1 MTRFFQKKREIN
13 TIHCS
18 IKYTTVKQHHNPFR
32 LEFTN
37 NRTRPSLKILWTVLP
52 YPCAKNLPKKRHVII
67 YVLDGNGIIKLMSL
81 TDIKKTLEKLTVDID
96 AIADPH
102 VAAGQRTLFGLVE
115 VLVEANAAQGKTIQ
129 QLKDE
134 VNRLKGE
141 QGKPEIRKQKTGAD
155 AVDPKHSSEADRKRR
170 GDQKPRAKKNKKKNT
185 VKIDRRVDCDV
196 DKDSLPPDV
205 KFQGY
210 ETRVV
215 QDININTDNVE
226 FRVAV
231 YYSKSLKKTFLGKL
245 PDGYKGEFGP
255 GIRSLVITLYRDS
268 GMTEPA
274 ITRFFKTFGIQI
286 AKSTISRMIT
296 EGHDLFHQEKE
307 DIINA
312 GLKAN
317 IYQHVDD
324 TGCRVNGKNHYT
336 HILCNPYFTGF
347 FTRPK
352 KDRLTLLAIFCR
364 SELKFT
370 FNESAYALMSEF
382 GLSALRLAELKKAVN
397 SEILMNE
404 QLDELLDRLFPNPK
418 KHLTNRRVIRE
429 SAAIVYYQSSEYAIK
444 HLLCDDAPQFNKIAK
459 YKSLCWV
466 HEGRHYKK
474 LTPFVRHH
482 QVILDNFIEKFWD
495 YYGALLKYKQSPSN
509 KIAKKLSREF
519 DDLFSTKTGYAVLDE
534 RIVRTLSKKKSLLL
548 PLAFPFLPLHNNPAE
563 LGARAQARMRDINL
577 QTVSENGTKTKD
589 TFATIV
595 LTARKHSVNI
605 YNYVYD
611 RITKKFEMPS
621 LANLIADKFS
631 LENCPA

>member
-13 TIHCS
+13 TNHS
-18 IKYTTVKQHHNPFR
+18 TIKYTSVKQHQAPYKI
-32 LEFTN
+32 EFTN
-37 NRTRPSLKILWTVLP
+37 NRTRPSLKVSSTVIRHP
-52 YPCAKNLPKKRHVII
+52 NAKNMPKKRRVII
-67 YVLDGNGIIKLMSL
+67 NALDGKGIRTLMSL

-102 VAAGQRTLFGLVE
+102 VAAVQRTLFGLVE
-115 VLVEANAAQGKTIQ
+115 VLVEANAAQAKTIQ

-141 QGKPEIRKQKTGAD
+141 QGKPDIRKQKTD
-155 AVDPKHSSEADRKRR
+155 AVDPKHSSEADRKKRSE
-170 GDQKPRAKKNKKKNT
+170 QKTRAKKTKKKKT

-196 DKDSLPPDV
+196 DKDSLPPDA

-215 QDININTDNVE
+215 QDLKIITDNVE

-274 ITRFFKTFGIQI
+274 IARFLKTFGIQI

-296 EGHDLFHQEKE
+296 EDHDLFHQEKE
-307 DIINA
+307 DIVNA

-317 IYQHVDD
+317 TYQHVDD

-352 KDRLTLLAIFCR
+352 KDRLTLLAILCR
-364 SELKFT
+364 SELKFK

-382 GLSALRLAELKKAVN
+382 GLSALRLAELKKAVHR
-397 SEILMNE
+397 EILTNE
-404 QLDELLDRLFPNPK
+404 QLDALLVTLFPNPK
-418 KHLTNRRVIRE
+418 KHATNRRVIRE
-429 SAAIVYYQSSEYAIK
+429 SSAIVYYQSSEYAIK

-474 LTPFVRHH
+474 LTPFVKHH
-482 QVILDNFIEKFWD
+482 QVILDTFIEKFWD
-495 YYGALLKYKQSPSN
+495 YYGELLKYKLSPSN
-509 KIAKKLSREF
+509 VIAKKLSREF
-519 DDLFSTKTGYAVLDE
+519 DALFSTKTGYPALDE
-534 RIVRTLSKKKSLLL
+534 RISRTLSKKKSLLL
-548 PLAFPFLPLHNNPAE
+548 PLVFPFLPLHNNPAE

-595 LTARKHSVNI
+595 QTARKHSVNI

-611 RITKKFEMPS
+611 RVTKKFEMPS
-621 LANLIADKFS
+621 LANLIAEKFS

>member
-1 MTRFFQKKREIN
+1 
-13 TIHCS
+13 
-18 IKYTTVKQHHNPFR
+18 
-32 LEFTN
+32 
-37 NRTRPSLKILWTVLP
+37 
-52 YPCAKNLPKKRHVII
+52 
-67 YVLDGNGIIKLMSL
+67 MSL

-102 VAAGQRTLFGLVE
+102 VAAVQRTLFGLVE

-141 QGKPEIRKQKTGAD
+141 QGKPNIRKQTTGAD
-155 AVDPKHSSEADRKRR
+155 VIAPKHSSEADRKKRA
-170 GDQKPRAKKNKKKNT
+170 DQKPRAKKTKKKNT

-196 DKDSLPPDV
+196 DKDSLPPDA

-215 QDININTDNVE
+215 QDLKIITDNVE

-274 ITRFFKTFGIQI
+274 IARFLKTFGIQI

-296 EGHDLFHQEKE
+296 EDHDLFHQEKE

-317 IYQHVDD
+317 TYQHVDD
-324 TGCRVNGKNHYT
+324 TGCRVKGKNHYT

-352 KDRLTLLAIFCR
+352 KDRLTLLAILCR
-364 SELKFT
+364 SELKFK
-370 FNESAYALMSEF
+370 FNESAYALMSEL

-397 SEILMNE
+397 SEILTNE
-404 QLDELLDRLFPNPK
+404 QLDSLLVKLFPNPK
-418 KHLTNRRVIRE
+418 KHSTNRRVIRE
-429 SAAIVYYQSSEYAIK
+429 SSAIVYYQSSEYAIK

-482 QVILDNFIEKFWD
+482 QVILDNFIENFWD

-509 KIAKKLSREF
+509 EIAKKLSREF
-519 DDLFSTKTGYAVLDE
+519 DVLFSTKTGYAALDE
-534 RIVRTLSKKKSLLL
+534 RIARTLSKKKALLL
-548 PLAFPFLPLHNNPAE
+548 PLIFPFLPLHNNPAE
-563 LGARAQARMRDINL
+563 LGARAQARMRDVNL

-595 LTARKHSVNI
+595 QTARKHSVNI

-611 RITKKFEMPS
+611 RVTKKFEMPS

>member
-1 MTRFFQKKREIN
+1 ML
-13 TIHCS
+13 IHS
-18 IKYTTVKQHHNPFR
+18 
-32 LEFTN
+32 
-37 NRTRPSLKILWTVLP
+37 
-52 YPCAKNLPKKRHVII
+52 
-67 YVLDGNGIIKLMSL
+67 NGIRTLMSL
-81 TDIKKTLEKLTVDID
+81 TDIKKALEKLTVDID

-102 VAAGQRTLFGLVE
+102 VAAVQRTLFGLVE
-115 VLVEANAAQGKTIQ
+115 ALVEVNAMQAKTIQ

-141 QGKPEIRKQKTGAD
+141 QGKPDIRKQTTGAG
-155 AVDPKHSSEADRKRR
+155 AVDPKHSSEADRKKR
-170 GDQKPRAKKNKKKNT
+170 GDQKPRTKKTKKKST
-185 VKIDRRVDCDV
+185 VKIDRWVDCEV
-196 DKDSLPPDV
+196 DKDSLPTDA
-205 KFQGY
+205 KFKGS

-215 QDININTDNVE
+215 QDLKIITDNVE

-231 YYSKSLKKTFLGKL
+231 YYSKSLRKTFLGKL

-255 GIRSLVITLYRDS
+255 GVRSLVITLYRDS

-274 ITRFFKTFGIQI
+274 ITRFFKTFGIKI

-296 EGHDLFHQEKE
+296 EDHDLFHQEKE

-317 IYQHVDD
+317 TYQHIDD
-324 TGCRVNGKNHYT
+324 TGCRVNGKNNYT

-352 KDRLTLLAIFCR
+352 KDRLTLLAILCR
-364 SELKFT
+364 SELKFK
-370 FNESAYALMSEF
+370 FNESAYTLMSEF
-382 GLSALRLAELKKAVN
+382 GLSALRLAELKKTVN
-397 SEILMNE
+397 SEILTNE
-404 QLDELLDRLFPNPK
+404 QLDSLLNQLFPNPK
-418 KHLTNRRVIRE
+418 KHSTNRRVIRE
-429 SAAIVYYQSSEYAIK
+429 SSAIVYYQSSEYAIK

-482 QVILDNFIEKFWD
+482 QVILDGFIEKFWD
-495 YYGALLKYKQSPSN
+495 YYGALLKYKLSPSN
-509 KIAKKLSREF
+509 AIAKKLSIEF
-519 DDLFSTKTGYAVLDE
+519 DALFSTKTGYPALDE
-534 RIVRTLSKKKSLLL
+534 RIARTLSKKKSLLL
-548 PLAFPFLPLHNNPAE
+548 PLIFPFLPLHNNPAE

-595 LTARKHSVNI
+595 QTARKHSVNI

-611 RITKKFEMPS
+611 RVTKKFEMTS
-621 LANLIADKFS
+621 LANLIAEKFS
-631 LENCPA
+631 LESCPS

>member
-1 MTRFFQKKREIN
+1 M
-13 TIHCS
+13 
-18 IKYTTVKQHHNPFR
+18 
-32 LEFTN
+32 
-37 NRTRPSLKILWTVLP
+37 
-52 YPCAKNLPKKRHVII
+52 PKKRRVII
-67 YVLDGNGIIKLMSL
+67 NALEGKGIRTLMNL

-96 AIADPH
+96 AITDPH
-102 VAAGQRTLFGLVE
+102 VAAVQRTLFGLVE
-115 VLVEANAAQGKTIQ
+115 VLVEINAAQRKTIQ
-129 QLKDE
+129 ELKDE

-141 QGKPEIRKQKTGAD
+141 QGKPDIRKQKTSAD
-155 AVDPKHSSEADRKRR
+155 AIDPKHSSEADRNKR
-170 GDQKPRAKKNKKKNT
+170 GEQKTRAKKTKKKKT

-196 DKDSLPPDV
+196 DKDCLPPDA

-215 QDININTDNVE
+215 QDLKIITDNVE

-274 ITRFFKTFGIQI
+274 IARFLKTFGIQI

-296 EGHDLFHQEKE
+296 EDHDLFHQEKE
-307 DIINA
+307 DIVNA

-317 IYQHVDD
+317 TYQHMDD

-352 KDRLTLLAIFCR
+352 KDRLTLLAILCR
-364 SELKFT
+364 SELKFK

-397 SEILMNE
+397 SEILTNE
-404 QLDELLDRLFPNPK
+404 QLDSLLDQLFPNPK
-418 KHLTNRRVIRE
+418 KHSTNRRVIRE
-429 SAAIVYYQSSEYAIK
+429 SSAIVYYQSSEYAIK

-474 LTPFVRHH
+474 LTPFVKHH
-482 QVILDNFIEKFWD
+482 QVILDDFIEKFWD
-495 YYGALLKYKQSPSN
+495 YYGELLKYKLSPSN
-509 KIAKKLSREF
+509 AVAKKLSREF
-519 DDLFSTKTGYAVLDE
+519 DALFSTKTGYPALDE
-534 RIVRTLSKKKSLLL
+534 RIARTLSKKKSLLL
-548 PLAFPFLPLHNNPAE
+548 PLIFPFLPLHNNPAE

-595 LTARKHSVNI
+595 QTARKHSVNI
-605 YNYVYD
+605 YNYIYD
-611 RITKKFEMPS
+611 RVTKQFEMPS

>member
-1 MTRFFQKKREIN
+1 M
-13 TIHCS
+13 
-18 IKYTTVKQHHNPFR
+18 
-32 LEFTN
+32 
-37 NRTRPSLKILWTVLP
+37 
-52 YPCAKNLPKKRHVII
+52 PKKRRVII
-67 YVLDGNGIIKLMSL
+67 KALEDNGIKTLMSL
-81 TDIKKTLEKLTVDID
+81 ADIKKTLEKLTVDID

-102 VAAGQRTLFGLVE
+102 VAAVQRTLFGLVE
-115 VLVEANAAQGKTIQ
+115 VLVEANAAQAKTIQ

-141 QGKPEIRKQKTGAD
+141 QGKPNIRKQKTGAD

-170 GDQKPRAKKNKKKNT
+170 GEQKPRAKKSKKKNAI
-185 VKIDRRVDCDV
+185 KIDRRVDCDV
-196 DKDSLPPDV
+196 DKDSLPPDA
-205 KFQGY
+205 KFKGY

-215 QDININTDNVE
+215 QDLKIVTDNVE
-226 FRVAV
+226 FRLAV

-255 GIRSLVITLYRDS
+255 GLRSLVITLCRDS
-268 GMTEPA
+268 GMTESA
-274 ITRFFKTFGIQI
+274 IARFLKTFGIQI

-296 EGHDLFHQEKE
+296 EGHDLFHHEKE
-307 DIINA
+307 DIIDA
-312 GLKAN
+312 GLKAST
-317 IYQHVDD
+317 YQHVDD

-352 KDRLTLLAIFCR
+352 KDRLTLLAILCR
-364 SELKFT
+364 SELKFK
-370 FNESAYALMSEF
+370 FDESTYALMSEF
-382 GLSALRLAELKKAVN
+382 GLSALRLAELKKMVR
-397 SEILMNE
+397 SEILTSE
-404 QLDELLDRLFPNPK
+404 QLDVLLVTLFPNPK
-418 KHLTNRRVIRE
+418 KHETNRRVIRE
-429 SAAIVYYQSSEYAIK
+429 SAAIIYYQSSEYAIK

-474 LTPFVRHH
+474 LTPFVRQH

-495 YYGALLKYKQSPSN
+495 YYGALLKYKQSPSK

-519 DDLFSTKTGYAVLDE
+519 DVLFSTKTGYAALDE
-534 RIVRTLSKKKSLLL
+534 RIARTLSKKKSLLL
-548 PLAFPFLPLHNNPAE
+548 LLAFPFLPLHNNPAE

-577 QTVSENGTKTKD
+577 QTITENGTKTKD

-595 LTARKHSVNI
+595 QTARKHSVNF

-611 RITKKFEMPS
+611 RVTKKFEMPS
-621 LANLIADKFS
+621 LANLIADAS
-631 LENCPA
+631 RLENCPA

>member
-1 MTRFFQKKREIN
+1 MI
-13 TIHCS
+13 
-18 IKYTTVKQHHNPFR
+18 
-32 LEFTN
+32 EFTD
-37 NRTRPSLKILWTVLP
+37 NRTSPSLKILRTVIR
-52 YPCAKNLPKKRHVII
+52 YPSAKKLPKKRRVII
-67 YVLDGNGIIKLMSL
+67 NALEGKGIIKLMSL
-81 TDIKKTLEKLTVDID
+81 TDIKKTLDKLTVDID

-102 VAAGQRTLFGLVE
+102 VAAVQRTLFGLVE
-115 VLVEANAAQGKTIQ
+115 ALVEINAMQAKTIQ

-134 VNRLKGE
+134 INRLKGE
-141 QGKPEIRKQKTGAD
+141 QGKPDIRKQTTGTD
-155 AVDPKHSSEADRKRR
+155 AVDPKHSSEADRKKR
-170 GDQKPRAKKNKKKNT
+170 GDQKPRAKKTKKKNT

-196 DKDSLPPDV
+196 DKDSLPPDA
-205 KFQGY
+205 KFKGY

-215 QDININTDNVE
+215 QDLKIITDNVE

-231 YYSKSLKKTFLGKL
+231 YYSKSLKKTFIAKL

-274 ITRFFKTFGIQI
+274 IARFLKTFGIKI

-296 EGHDLFHQEKE
+296 EEHDVFHQEKE
-307 DIINA
+307 DIIDA

-317 IYQHVDD
+317 TYQHIDD
-324 TGCRVNGKNHYT
+324 TGCRVNGKNNYT

-352 KDRLTLLAIFCR
+352 KDRLTLLAILCR
-364 SELKFT
+364 TELKFK
-370 FNESAYALMSEF
+370 FNESSYALMSEF
-382 GLSALRLAELKKAVN
+382 GLSALRLVELKKTVN
-397 SEILMNE
+397 SEIVTNE
-404 QLDELLDRLFPNPK
+404 QLNSLLDQLFPNPK
-418 KHLTNRRVIRE
+418 KHSNNRRVIRE
-429 SAAIVYYQSSEYAIK
+429 SSAIVYYQSSEYAIK

-482 QVILDNFIEKFWD
+482 QVILDGFIEKFWD
-495 YYGALLKYKQSPSN
+495 YYGALLKYKLSPSN
-509 KIAKKLSREF
+509 AIAKNLSREF
-519 DDLFSTKTGYAVLDE
+519 DALFSTKTGYPALDE
-534 RIVRTLSKKKSLLL
+534 RIARTLSKKKSLLL
-548 PLAFPFLPLHNNPAE
+548 PLIFPFLPLHNNPAE

-595 LTARKHSVNI
+595 QTARKHSVNI

-611 RITKKFEMPS
+611 RVTKKFEMTS
-621 LANLIADKFS
+621 LANLITEKFS
-631 LENCPA
+631 LESCPA

>member
-1 MTRFFQKKREIN
+1 MN
-13 TIHCS
+13 
-18 IKYTTVKQHHNPFR
+18 
-32 LEFTN
+32 
-37 NRTRPSLKILWTVLP
+37 
-52 YPCAKNLPKKRHVII
+52 
-67 YVLDGNGIIKLMSL
+67 L

-96 AIADPH
+96 AITDPH
-102 VAAGQRTLFGLVE
+102 VAAVQRKLFGLVE
-115 VLVEANAAQGKTIQ
+115 VLVEINAAQGKTIQ
-129 QLKDE
+129 ELKDE
-134 VNRLKGE
+134 VNRIKGE
-141 QGKPEIRKQKTGAD
+141 QGKPDIRKQKTSAD
-155 AVDPKHSSEADRKRR
+155 AIDPKHSSEADRNKR
-170 GDQKPRAKKNKKKNT
+170 GEQKTRAKKTKKKKT

-196 DKDSLPPDV
+196 DKDCLPPDA

-215 QDININTDNVE
+215 QDLKIITDNVE

-274 ITRFFKTFGIQI
+274 IARFLKTFGIQI

-296 EGHDLFHQEKE
+296 EDHDLFHQEKE
-307 DIINA
+307 DIVNA

-317 IYQHVDD
+317 TYQHMDD
-324 TGCRVNGKNHYT
+324 TGCRVNGNNHYT
-336 HILCNPYFTGF
+336 HILCNPYFTVF

-352 KDRLTLLAIFCR
+352 KDRLTLLAILCR
-364 SELKFT
+364 SELKFK

-382 GLSALRLAELKKAVN
+382 GLSALRLTELKKAVN
-397 SEILMNE
+397 SEILTNE
-404 QLDELLDRLFPNPK
+404 QLDDLLDRLFPNPK
-418 KHLTNRRVIRE
+418 KHSTNRRVIRE
-429 SAAIVYYQSSEYAIK
+429 SSAIVYYQSSEYAIK

-474 LTPFVRHH
+474 LTPFVKHH
-482 QVILDNFIEKFWD
+482 QVILDDFIEKFWD
-495 YYGALLKYKQSPSN
+495 YYGEVLKYKLSPSN
-509 KIAKKLSREF
+509 AVAKKLSREF
-519 DDLFSTKTGYAVLDE
+519 DALFSTKTGYPTLDE
-534 RIVRTLSKKKSLLL
+534 RIARTLSKKKSLLL
-548 PLAFPFLPLHNNPAE
+548 PLIFPFLPLHNNPAE

-595 LTARKHSVNI
+595 QTARKHSVNI

-611 RITKKFEMPS
+611 RVTKKFEMPS
-621 LANLIADKFS
+621 LANLIAEKFS
-631 LENCPA
+631 LDNCPA

>member
-1 MTRFFQKKREIN
+1 
-13 TIHCS
+13 
-18 IKYTTVKQHHNPFR
+18 
-32 LEFTN
+32 
-37 NRTRPSLKILWTVLP
+37 
-52 YPCAKNLPKKRHVII
+52 LPKKRRVII
-67 YVLDGNGIIKLMSL
+67 NALDGNGIRTPMSL

-102 VAAGQRTLFGLVE
+102 VAAVQRTLFGLVE
-115 VLVEANAAQGKTIQ
+115 ALVEINAMQAKTIQ

-134 VNRLKGE
+134 INRLKGE
-141 QGKPEIRKQKTGAD
+141 QGKPDIRKQTTGTD
-155 AVDPKHSSEADRKRR
+155 AVDPNHSSEADRKKR
-170 GDQKPRAKKNKKKNT
+170 GDQKPRAKKTKKKST

-196 DKDSLPPDV
+196 DKDSLPPDA
-205 KFQGY
+205 KFKGY

-215 QDININTDNVE
+215 QDLKIITDNVE

-274 ITRFFKTFGIQI
+274 IARFLKTFGIKI

-296 EGHDLFHQEKE
+296 EEHDVFHQEKE
-307 DIINA
+307 DIIDA

-317 IYQHVDD
+317 TYQHMDD
-324 TGCRVNGKNHYT
+324 TGCRVNGKNNYT

-352 KDRLTLLAIFCR
+352 KDRLTLLAILCR
-364 SELKFT
+364 SELKFK

-382 GLSALRLAELKKAVN
+382 GLSALRLAELKKTVR
-397 SEILMNE
+397 SEILTNE
-404 QLDELLDRLFPNPK
+404 QLDSLLNQLFPNPK
-418 KHLTNRRVIRE
+418 KHSTNRRVIRE
-429 SAAIVYYQSSEYAIK
+429 SSAIVYYQSSEYAIK

-482 QVILDNFIEKFWD
+482 QVILDGFIEKFWD
-495 YYGALLKYKQSPSN
+495 YYGALLKYKLSPSN
-509 KIAKKLSREF
+509 AIAKKLSREF
-519 DDLFSTKTGYAVLDE
+519 DALFSTKTGYPALDE
-534 RIVRTLSKKKSLLL
+534 RIARTLSKKKSLLL
-548 PLAFPFLPLHNNPAE
+548 ALIFPFLPLHNNPAE

-595 LTARKHSVNI
+595 QTARKHSVNI

-611 RITKKFEMPS
+611 RVTKKFEMTS
-621 LANLIADKFS
+621 LANLIAEKFS
-631 LENCPA
+631 LESCPA

>member
-1 MTRFFQKKREIN
+1 MA
-13 TIHCS
+13 
-18 IKYTTVKQHHNPFR
+18 VKQHHDPYKI
-32 LEFTN
+32 EFTN
-37 NRTRPSLKILWTVLP
+37 NGTRPRLKILRTVIC
-52 YPCAKNLPKKRHVII
+52 YPSTENLPKKRRVII
-67 YVLDGNGIIKLMSL
+67 TVLDEHCIRTLMSL

-102 VAAGQRTLFGLVE
+102 VAAVQRTLFGLVE
-115 VLVEANAAQGKTIQ
+115 VLVEANKAQAKTIQ

-141 QGKPEIRKQKTGAD
+141 QGKPDIRKQKTSSD
-155 AVDPKHSSEADRKRR
+155 AVDPKHSSEADRKKRA
-170 GDQKPRAKKNKKKNT
+170 DPKPRGKKTKKKNT

-196 DKDSLPPDV
+196 DKDNLPPDA

-215 QDININTDNVE
+215 QDLKIITDNVE

-274 ITRFFKTFGIQI
+274 IARFLKTFGIQI

-296 EGHDLFHQEKE
+296 EDHDLFHQEKE
-307 DIINA
+307 DIIDA
-312 GLKAN
+312 GLKAS
-317 IYQHVDD
+317 YQHVDD
-324 TGCRVNGKNHYT
+324 TGCRVNGKNQYT

-352 KDRLTLLAIFCR
+352 KDRLTLLAILCR
-364 SELKFT
+364 SELKFK

-382 GLSALRLAELKKAVN
+382 GLSALRLAELKKTVN
-397 SEILMNE
+397 SEILTNE
-404 QLDELLDRLFPNPK
+404 QLDALLDRLFPNPK
-418 KHLTNRRVIRE
+418 KHSTNRRVIRE

-482 QVILDNFIEKFWD
+482 QVMLDNFIEKFWD
-495 YYGALLKYKQSPSN
+495 YYDALLKYKQSPSN
-509 KIAKKLSREF
+509 EIAKKLSREF
-519 DDLFSTKTGYAVLDE
+519 DVLFATKTGYPALDE

-548 PLAFPFLPLHNNPAE
+548 PLIFPFLPLHNNPAE

-595 LTARKHSVNI
+595 QTARKHSVNI

-611 RITKKFEMPS
+611 RVTKKFEMPS
-621 LANLIADKFS
+621 LANLIVNKFS
-631 LENCPA
+631 LENCLA

>member
-1 MTRFFQKKREIN
+1 MN
-13 TIHCS
+13 
-18 IKYTTVKQHHNPFR
+18 
-32 LEFTN
+32 
-37 NRTRPSLKILWTVLP
+37 
-52 YPCAKNLPKKRHVII
+52 
-67 YVLDGNGIIKLMSL
+67 L

-96 AIADPH
+96 AITDPH
-102 VAAGQRTLFGLVE
+102 VAAVQRKLFGLVE
-115 VLVEANAAQGKTIQ
+115 VLVEINAAQGKTIQ
-129 QLKDE
+129 ELKDE
-134 VNRLKGE
+134 VNRIKGE
-141 QGKPEIRKQKTGAD
+141 QGKPDIRKQKTSAD
-155 AVDPKHSSEADRKRR
+155 AIDPKHSSEADRNKR
-170 GDQKPRAKKNKKKNT
+170 GEQKTRAKKTKKKKT

-196 DKDSLPPDV
+196 DKDCLPPDA

-215 QDININTDNVE
+215 QDLKIITDNVE

-274 ITRFFKTFGIQI
+274 IARFLKTFGIQI

-296 EGHDLFHQEKE
+296 EDHDLFHQEKE
-307 DIINA
+307 DIVNA

-317 IYQHVDD
+317 TYQHMDD
-324 TGCRVNGKNHYT
+324 TGCRVNGNNHYT
-336 HILCNPYFTGF
+336 HILCNPYFTVF

-352 KDRLTLLAIFCR
+352 KDRLTLLAILCR
-364 SELKFT
+364 SELKFK

-382 GLSALRLAELKKAVN
+382 GLSALRLTELKKAVN
-397 SEILMNE
+397 SEILTNE
-404 QLDELLDRLFPNPK
+404 QLDDLLDRLFPNPK
-418 KHLTNRRVIRE
+418 KHSTNRRVIRE
-429 SAAIVYYQSSEYAIK
+429 SSAIVYYQSSEYAIK

-474 LTPFVRHH
+474 LTPFVKHH
-482 QVILDNFIEKFWD
+482 QVILDDFIEKFWD
-495 YYGALLKYKQSPSN
+495 YYGELLKYKLSPSN
-509 KIAKKLSREF
+509 AVAKKLSREF
-519 DDLFSTKTGYAVLDE
+519 DALFSTKTGYPTLDE
-534 RIVRTLSKKKSLLL
+534 RIARTLSKKKSLLL
-548 PLAFPFLPLHNNPAE
+548 PLIFPFLPLHNNPAE

-595 LTARKHSVNI
+595 QTARKHSVNI

-611 RITKKFEMPS
+611 RVTKKFEMPS
-621 LANLIADKFS
+621 LANLIAEKFS
-631 LENCPA
+631 LDNCPA

>member
-1 MTRFFQKKREIN
+1 M
-13 TIHCS
+13 
-18 IKYTTVKQHHNPFR
+18 
-32 LEFTN
+32 
-37 NRTRPSLKILWTVLP
+37 
-52 YPCAKNLPKKRHVII
+52 PKKRRVII
-67 YVLDGNGIIKLMSL
+67 TALEGNGIRTLMSL
-81 TDIKKTLEKLTVDID
+81 TDIKKALDKLTVDID

-155 AVDPKHSSEADRKRR
+155 TVDPKHSSEADRKKRSE
-170 GDQKPRAKKNKKKNT
+170 QKPRAKKNKKKKA
-185 VKIDRRVDCDV
+185 VKIDRQVDCDV
-196 DKDSLPPDV
+196 DKDSLPPDA

-215 QDININTDNVE
+215 QDLKIITDNVE
-226 FRVAV
+226 FGVAV

-274 ITRFFKTFGIQI
+274 IARFLKTFGIQI

-296 EGHDLFHQEKE
+296 EDHDLFHQEKE

-317 IYQHVDD
+317 IYQHIDD

-352 KDRLTLLAIFCR
+352 KDRLTLLAILCR
-364 SELKFT
+364 SELKFK
-370 FNESAYALMSEF
+370 FNESTYALMSEF
-382 GLSALRLAELKKAVN
+382 GLSALRLAELKKVVN
-397 SEILMNE
+397 TEILTNE
-404 QLDELLDRLFPNPK
+404 QLDALLDQLFPNPK
-418 KHLTNRRVIRE
+418 KHSTNRRVIRE
-429 SAAIVYYQSSEYAIK
+429 SSAIVYYQSSEYAIK

-482 QVILDNFIEKFWD
+482 QFILDNFIEKFWD
-495 YYGALLKYKQSPSN
+495 YYGELLKYKQSPSN
-509 KIAKKLSREF
+509 AIAKKLSREF
-519 DDLFSTKTGYAVLDE
+519 DALFSTKTGYPALDE
-534 RIVRTLSKKKSLLL
+534 RISRTLSKKKSLLL
-548 PLAFPFLPLHNNPAE
+548 SLVFPFLPLHNNPAE

-595 LTARKHSVNI
+595 QTARKHSVNI

-611 RITKKFEMPS
+611 RVTKKYELPS
-621 LANLIADKFS
+621 LANLIAEKFS

>member
-1 MTRFFQKKREIN
+1 M
-13 TIHCS
+13 
-18 IKYTTVKQHHNPFR
+18 TVKQYHDPYMI
-32 LEFTN
+32 EFTDN
-37 NRTRPSLKILWTVLP
+37 GTRPSLKNLCTLIR
-52 YPCAKNLPKKRHVII
+52 YPSAKKLSKKRRVII
-67 YVLDGNGIIKLMSL
+67 DALEGNGIRTLMSF

-102 VAAGQRTLFGLVE
+102 VAAVQRTLFGLVE
-115 VLVEANAAQGKTIQ
+115 ALVEVNATQAKTIQ

-141 QGKPEIRKQKTGAD
+141 QGKPDIRKQTTGTG
-155 AVDPKHSSEADRKRR
+155 AVDPKHSSEADRKKR
-170 GDQKPRAKKNKKKNT
+170 GDQKPRTKKTKKKST
-185 VKIDRRVDCDV
+185 IKIDRRVDCDV
-196 DKDSLPPDV
+196 DKDSLPPDA
-205 KFQGY
+205 KFKGY
-210 ETRVV
+210 ETRIV
-215 QDININTDNVE
+215 QDLKIITDNVE

-274 ITRFFKTFGIQI
+274 ITRFFKTFGIKI

-296 EGHDLFHQEKE
+296 EDHDLFHQEKE

-317 IYQHVDD
+317 TYQHIDD
-324 TGCRVNGKNHYT
+324 TGCRVNGKNNYT

-352 KDRLTLLAIFCR
+352 KDRLTLLAILCR
-364 SELKFT
+364 SELKFK

-382 GLSALRLAELKKAVN
+382 GLSALRLAELKKTVN
-397 SEILMNE
+397 SEILTNE
-404 QLDELLDRLFPNPK
+404 QLDSLLDQLFPNPK
-418 KHLTNRRVIRE
+418 KHSTNRRVIRE
-429 SAAIVYYQSSEYAIK
+429 SSAIVYYQSTEYAIK

-482 QVILDNFIEKFWD
+482 QVILDGFIEKFWD
-495 YYGALLKYKQSPSN
+495 YYGALLKYKLSPSN
-509 KIAKKLSREF
+509 AIAKKLSREF
-519 DDLFSTKTGYAVLDE
+519 DALFSTKTGYPALDE
-534 RIVRTLSKKKSLLL
+534 RIARTLSKKKSLLL
-548 PLAFPFLPLHNNPAE
+548 PLIFPFLPLHNNPAE

-595 LTARKHSVNI
+595 QTARKHSVNI
-605 YNYVYD
+605 YHYVYD
-611 RITKKFEMPS
+611 RVTKKFEMTS
-621 LANLIADKFS
+621 LANLIAEKFS
-631 LENCPA
+631 LESCPA

>member
-1 MTRFFQKKREIN
+1 
-13 TIHCS
+13 
-18 IKYTTVKQHHNPFR
+18 
-32 LEFTN
+32 
-37 NRTRPSLKILWTVLP
+37 
-52 YPCAKNLPKKRHVII
+52 LPKKRRVII
-67 YVLDGNGIIKLMSL
+67 NALEGNGIKTLMSL
-81 TDIKKTLEKLTVDID
+81 ADIKKTLEKLTVDID

-102 VAAGQRTLFGLVE
+102 VAAIQRTLFGLVE
-115 VLVEANAAQGKTIQ
+115 VLVEANAAQAKTIQ

-141 QGKPEIRKQKTGAD
+141 QGKPNIRKQKKGAD
-155 AVDPKHSSEADRKRR
+155 EVDPKHSSEADRKRR
-170 GDQKPRAKKNKKKNT
+170 GEQKPRTKKTKKKNT

-196 DKDSLPPDV
+196 DKDSLPPDA
-205 KFQGY
+205 KFKGY

-215 QDININTDNVE
+215 QDLKIVTDNVE
-226 FRVAV
+226 FRLAV

-255 GIRSLVITLYRDS
+255 GLRSLVITLYRDS
-268 GMTEPA
+268 GMTESA
-274 ITRFFKTFGIQI
+274 IARFLKTFGIQI

-296 EGHDLFHQEKE
+296 EDHDLFHHEKE
-307 DIINA
+307 DIIDA
-312 GLKAN
+312 GLKAST
-317 IYQHVDD
+317 YQHVDD

-352 KDRLTLLAIFCR
+352 KDRLTLLAILCR
-364 SELKFT
+364 SELKFK
-370 FNESAYALMSEF
+370 FDESTYALMSEF
-382 GLSALRLAELKKAVN
+382 GLSALRLAELKKMVL
-397 SEILMNE
+397 SEILTSE
-404 QLDELLDRLFPNPK
+404 QLDVLLVTLFPNPK
-418 KHLTNRRVIRE
+418 KHATNRRVIRE
-429 SAAIVYYQSSEYAIK
+429 SAAIIYYQSSEYAIK

-474 LTPFVRHH
+474 LTPFVRQH

-495 YYGALLKYKQSPSN
+495 YYGALLKYKQSPS
-509 KIAKKLSREF
+509 KTIAKKLSREF
-519 DDLFSTKTGYAVLDE
+519 DVLFSTKTGYAALDE
-534 RIVRTLSKKKSLLL
+534 RIARTLSKKKSLLL
-548 PLAFPFLPLHNNPAE
+548 PLVFPFLPLHNNPAE

-577 QTVSENGTKTKD
+577 QTITENGTKTKD

-595 LTARKHSVNI
+595 QTARKHSVNF

-611 RITKKFEMPS
+611 RVTKKLEMPS
-621 LANLIADKFS
+621 LANLIADACR

>member
-1 MTRFFQKKREIN
+1 M
-13 TIHCS
+13 
-18 IKYTTVKQHHNPFR
+18 
-32 LEFTN
+32 
-37 NRTRPSLKILWTVLP
+37 
-52 YPCAKNLPKKRHVII
+52 NLN
-67 YVLDGNGIIKLMSL
+67 DM
-81 TDIKKTLEKLTVDID
+81 KKTLEKLTVDID

-102 VAAGQRTLFGLVE
+102 VAAIQRTLFGLVE
-115 VLVEANAAQGKTIQ
+115 VLVEANAAQAKTIQ

-141 QGKPEIRKQKTGAD
+141 QGKPDIRKQKAGVD
-155 AVDPKHSSEADRKRR
+155 AVAPKHSSEADRKKRC
-170 GDQKPRAKKNKKKNT
+170 DQKSRAKKTRKKNT
-185 VKIDRRVDCDV
+185 VKIDRRVDCEV
-196 DKDSLPPDV
+196 DKDSLPPDA

-215 QDININTDNVE
+215 QDLKIITDNVE

-231 YYSKSLKKTFLGKL
+231 YYSKSLKKTFSGKL
-245 PDGYKGEFGP
+245 PEGYKGGFGP

-274 ITRFFKTFGIQI
+274 IARFLKTFGIQI

-296 EGHDLFHQEKE
+296 EDHDLFHQEKE
-307 DIINA
+307 DIVNA

-317 IYQHVDD
+317 TYQHVDD

-352 KDRLTLLAIFCR
+352 KDRLTLLAILCR
-364 SELKFT
+364 RELKFK
-370 FNESAYALMSEF
+370 FNESAYELMSEF
-382 GLSALRLAELKKAVN
+382 GLSALRLAELKKAVS
-397 SEILMNE
+397 SEILTNE
-404 QLDELLDRLFPNPK
+404 QLDSLLDQLFPNPK
-418 KHLTNRRVIRE
+418 KHTTNRRIIRE
-429 SAAIVYYQSSEYAIK
+429 SSAIIYYQSSEYAIK

-474 LTPFVRHH
+474 LMPFVRQH
-482 QVILDNFIEKFWD
+482 QVILNNFIEKFWD
-495 YYGALLKYKQSPSN
+495 YYDALLKYKQSPSN
-509 KIAKKLSREF
+509 EIAKKLSREF
-519 DDLFSTKTGYAVLDE
+519 DALFSTKTGYPALDE
-534 RIVRTLSKKKSLLL
+534 RIAKTLSKKKSLLL
-548 PLAFPFLPLHNNPAE
+548 PLIFPFLPLHNNPAE

-589 TFATIV
+589 TFATIIQ
-595 LTARKHSVNI
+595 TARKHSVNI

-611 RITKKFEMPS
+611 RVTKKFEMPS
-621 LANLIADKFS
+621 LANLITEKSS

>member
-1 MTRFFQKKREIN
+1 MI
-13 TIHCS
+13 
-18 IKYTTVKQHHNPFR
+18 
-32 LEFTN
+32 EFTDN
-37 NRTRPSLKILWTVLP
+37 CTRPRLKNLFTLIR
-52 YPCAKNLPKKRHVII
+52 YPSAKNLPKKRRVII
-67 YVLDGNGIIKLMSL
+67 DALEGNGIRTLMSFV
-81 TDIKKTLEKLTVDID
+81 DIKKTLEKLTVDID

-102 VAAGQRTLFGLVE
+102 VAAVQKTLFGLVE
-115 VLVEANAAQGKTIQ
+115 ALVEVNATQAKTIQ

-141 QGKPEIRKQKTGAD
+141 QGKPDIRKQTTGTD
-155 AVDPKHSSEADRKRR
+155 AVDPKHSSEADRKKRD
-170 GDQKPRAKKNKKKNT
+170 DQKPRAKKTKKKNT
-185 VKIDRRVDCDV
+185 VKIDRRVDCEV
-196 DKDSLPPDV
+196 DKDSLPPDA
-205 KFQGY
+205 KFKGY

-215 QDININTDNVE
+215 QDLKIITDNVE

-274 ITRFFKTFGIQI
+274 IARFLKTFGIQI

-296 EGHDLFHQEKE
+296 EDHDLFHQEKE
-307 DIINA
+307 DIIDA

-317 IYQHVDD
+317 TYQHMDD
-324 TGCRVNGKNHYT
+324 TGCRVNGKNNYT

-352 KDRLTLLAIFCR
+352 KDRLTLLAILCR
-364 SELKFT
+364 TELKFK
-370 FNESAYALMSEF
+370 FNESSYALMSEF
-382 GLSALRLAELKKAVN
+382 GLSALRLAELKKMVN
-397 SEILMNE
+397 SEILTNE
-404 QLDELLDRLFPNPK
+404 QLDTLLVKLFPNPK
-418 KHLTNRRVIRE
+418 KHSTNRRVIRE
-429 SAAIVYYQSSEYAIK
+429 SSAIVYYQSSEYAIK

-482 QVILDNFIEKFWD
+482 QVILDGFIEQFWD
-495 YYGALLKYKQSPSN
+495 YYGALLKYKLSPSN
-509 KIAKKLSREF
+509 TIAKNLSREF
-519 DDLFSTKTGYAVLDE
+519 DALFSTKTGYPALDE
-534 RIVRTLSKKKSLLL
+534 RIAKTLSKKKSLLL
-548 PLAFPFLPLHNNPAE
+548 ALIFPFLPLHNNPAE

-595 LTARKHSVNI
+595 QTARKHSVNI

-611 RITKKFEMPS
+611 RVTRKFEMTS
-621 LANLIADKFS
+621 LANLIAEKFS

>member
-1 MTRFFQKKREIN
+1 
-13 TIHCS
+13 
-18 IKYTTVKQHHNPFR
+18 
-32 LEFTN
+32 
-37 NRTRPSLKILWTVLP
+37 
-52 YPCAKNLPKKRHVII
+52 LPKKRRVII
-67 YVLDGNGIIKLMSL
+67 KALEGKGIRTLMSL

-102 VAAGQRTLFGLVE
+102 VAAVQRTLFGLVE
-115 VLVEANAAQGKTIQ
+115 VLVEANAAQAKTIQ

-141 QGKPEIRKQKTGAD
+141 QGKPDIRKQKTGTD
-155 AVDPKHSSEADRKRR
+155 AVDPKHSSEADRKKRSE
-170 GDQKPRAKKNKKKNT
+170 QKTRAKKTKKKKT

-196 DKDSLPPDV
+196 DKDSLPPDA

-215 QDININTDNVE
+215 QDLKIITDNVE
-226 FRVAV
+226 FRVAI
-231 YYSKSLKKTFLGKL
+231 YYSKSLKKTFLAKL

-274 ITRFFKTFGIQI
+274 IARFLKTFGIQI

-296 EGHDLFHQEKE
+296 EDHDLFHQEKE
-307 DIINA
+307 DIVNA

-317 IYQHVDD
+317 TYQHVDD

-352 KDRLTLLAIFCR
+352 KDRLTLLAILCR
-364 SELKFT
+364 SELKFK

-397 SEILMNE
+397 SEILTNE
-404 QLDELLDRLFPNPK
+404 QLDVLLDQLFPNPK
-418 KHLTNRRVIRE
+418 KHSTNRRVIRE
-429 SAAIVYYQSSEYAIK
+429 SSAIVYYQSSEYAIK

-474 LTPFVRHH
+474 LTPFVKHH
-482 QVILDNFIEKFWD
+482 QVILDSFIEKFWD
-495 YYGALLKYKQSPSN
+495 YYGELLKYKLSPSN
-509 KIAKKLSREF
+509 AIAKKLSREF
-519 DDLFSTKTGYAVLDE
+519 DVLFSTKTGYSALDE
-534 RIVRTLSKKKSLLL
+534 RIARTLSKKKSLLL
-548 PLAFPFLPLHNNPAE
+548 PLVFPFLPLHNNPAE

-577 QTVSENGTKTKD
+577 QTISENGTKTKD

-595 LTARKHSVNI
+595 QTARKHSVNI

-611 RITKKFEMPS
+611 RMTKKYELPS
-621 LANLIADKFS
+621 LANLIAEKFS

>member
-1 MTRFFQKKREIN
+1 MI
-13 TIHCS
+13 
-18 IKYTTVKQHHNPFR
+18 
-32 LEFTN
+32 EFTD
-37 NRTRPSLKILWTVLP
+37 NRTLPSLKILRTVIR
-52 YPCAKNLPKKRHVII
+52 YPSAKKLPKKRRVTINA
-67 YVLDGNGIIKLMSL
+67 LEGKGIVKLMSL
-81 TDIKKTLEKLTVDID
+81 TDIKKTLDKLTVDID

-102 VAAGQRTLFGLVE
+102 VAAVQRTLFGLVE
-115 VLVEANAAQGKTIQ
+115 ALVEINAMQAKTIQ

-134 VNRLKGE
+134 INRLKGE
-141 QGKPEIRKQKTGAD
+141 QGKPDIRKQTTGTD
-155 AVDPKHSSEADRKRR
+155 AVDPKHSSEADRKKR
-170 GDQKPRAKKNKKKNT
+170 GDQKPRAKKTKKKNT

-196 DKDSLPPDV
+196 DKDSLPPDA
-205 KFQGY
+205 KFKGY

-215 QDININTDNVE
+215 QDLKIITDNVE

-231 YYSKSLKKTFLGKL
+231 YYSKSLKKTFIAKL

-274 ITRFFKTFGIQI
+274 IARFLKTFGIKI

-296 EGHDLFHQEKE
+296 EDHDLFHQEKE
-307 DIINA
+307 DIIDA

-317 IYQHVDD
+317 TYQHMDD
-324 TGCRVNGKNHYT
+324 TGCRVNGKNNYT

-352 KDRLTLLAIFCR
+352 KDRLTLLAILCR
-364 SELKFT
+364 TELKFK
-370 FNESAYALMSEF
+370 FNESSYALMSEF
-382 GLSALRLAELKKAVN
+382 GLSALRLVELKKTVN
-397 SEILMNE
+397 SEILTNE
-404 QLDELLDRLFPNPK
+404 QLNSLLDQLFPNPK
-418 KHLTNRRVIRE
+418 KHSNNRRVIRE
-429 SAAIVYYQSSEYAIK
+429 SSAIVYYQSSEYAIK

-482 QVILDNFIEKFWD
+482 QVILDGFIEKFWD
-495 YYGALLKYKQSPSN
+495 YYGALLKYKLSPSN
-509 KIAKKLSREF
+509 AIAKNLSREF
-519 DDLFSTKTGYAVLDE
+519 DALFSTKTGYPALDE
-534 RIVRTLSKKKSLLL
+534 RIAKTLSKKKSLLL
-548 PLAFPFLPLHNNPAE
+548 PLIFPFLPLHNNPAE

-595 LTARKHSVNI
+595 QTARKHSVNI

-611 RITKKFEMPS
+611 RVTKKFEMTS
-621 LANLIADKFS
+621 LANLITEKFS
-631 LENCPA
+631 LESCPA